1 MIDIE
6 NNKTSPLSSFVMALC
21 MTFAFLLFC
30 SPEFAYAAG
39 GGLDKV
45 NNFMENVADILRGAS
60 VISVTVAVMFAGYK
74 FLFTQATIMEVGK
87 IVIAGL
93 LIGGASEIARYIVA

>member
-30 SPEFAYAAG
+30 SPEFAYA

-45 NNFMENVADILRGAS
+45 NNFMENIADILRGAS
-60 VISVTVAVMFAGYK
+60 VISVTVAVMISGYK
-74 FLFTQATIMEVGK
+74 LLFTQATIMEVGK
-87 IVIAGL
+87 ILIAGL
-93 LIGGASEIARYIVA
+93 LIGGAAEIARYIVG